1 MRSHLNSYL
10 MLQEPGEHSGR
21 LTPEE
26 LEKVEMMH
34 KYVLSNAHFYCETV
48 DISKPFPSSRPVDQP
63 SWEFVWNRWLSA
75 PLRAV
80 DLPTHC
86 PHLMQV
92 SGVLSDECVCP
103 YVRLSVCLSVHPY
116 ICLSVCMSVCLHQ
129 SICLYVCLS
138 VHVLVLTFVLL
149 WPCLTA
155 RSLPFKMPFHTCH
168 RLTQCDRR
176 ALAASEHRTCF
187 YTKQL

>member
-1 MRSHLNSYL
+1 

-34 KYVLSNAHFYCETV
+34 KYVLSNAHFYCETA
-48 DISKPFPSSRPVDQP
+48 DISRPFPSSRPVDQP

-75 PLRAV
+75 PFRSV

-92 SGVLSDECVCP
+92 FGVLSDKICLSVLCCLSLCASIC
-103 YVRLSVCLSVHPY
+103 LSVCLSL
-116 ICLSVCMSVCLHQ
+116 CLFTYLSSHLSCLAVAMSDCKE
-129 SICLYVCLS
+129 SACR
-138 VHVLVLTFVLL
+138 
-149 WPCLTA
+149 TA
-155 RSLPFKMPFHTCH
+155 ISRLPQL
-168 RLTQCDRR
+168 LTQCGQRV
-176 ALAASEHRTCF
+176 LAAPEHVPTQNSFRMIARWASPKLC
-187 YTKQL
+187 

>member
-1 MRSHLNSYL
+1 

-34 KYVLSNAHFYCETV
+34 KYVLSNAHFYCETA
-48 DISKPFPSSRPVDQP
+48 DISRPFPSSRPVDQP

-75 PLRAV
+75 PFRSV

-92 SGVLSDECVCP
+92 FGVLSDKICLSVLCCLSLCASIC
-103 YVRLSVCLSVHPY
+103 LSVCLSVS
-116 ICLSVCMSVCLHQ
+116 LFV
-129 SICLYVCLS
+129 YVP
-138 VHVLVLTFVLL
+138 VLTFVLS
-149 WPCLTA
+149 CCG
-155 RSLPFKMPFHTCH
+155 HV
-168 RLTQCDRR
+168 
-176 ALAASEHRTCF
+176 
-187 YTKQL
+187 

>member
-1 MRSHLNSYL
+1 

-34 KYVLSNAHFYCETV
+34 KYVLSNAHFYCETA
-48 DISKPFPSSRPVDQP
+48 DISRPFPSSNPVDQP

-75 PLRAV
+75 PLRTV

-92 SGVLSDECVCP
+92 FGVLSAG
-103 YVRLSVCLSVHPY
+103 
-116 ICLSVCMSVCLHQ
+116 ICLSVSMPGCL
-129 SICLYVCLS
+129 SLCAYVCMFV
-138 VHVLVLTFVLL
+138 VHVPVPTSVFL

-155 RSLPFKMPFHTCH
+155 GVCLSNCHFMLVTVFDSMRLKGSWLPRSKEHAFTQNNFKIIRHW
-168 RLTQCDRR
+168 
-176 ALAASEHRTCF
+176 ASPEFC
-187 YTKQL
+187 

>member
-1 MRSHLNSYL
+1 MP
-10 MLQEPGEHSGR
+10 QEPGENSGR

-34 KYVLSNAHFYCETV
+34 KYVLSNAHFYCETA
-48 DISKPFPSSRPVDQP
+48 DISRPFPSSSPVDEP

-75 PLRAV
+75 PLRTV

-92 SGVLSDECVCP
+92 FEWHLLVRTYACLSLCA
-103 YVRLSVCLSVHPY
+103 SVCLFMY
-116 ICLSVCMSVCLHQ
+116 
-129 SICLYVCLS
+129 
-138 VHVLVLTFVLL
+138 LTFVLL

-155 RSLPFKMPFHTCH
+155 RSLPVKLPFHACH
-168 RLTQCDRR
+168 
-176 ALAASEHRTCF
+176 SN
-187 YTKQL
+187 